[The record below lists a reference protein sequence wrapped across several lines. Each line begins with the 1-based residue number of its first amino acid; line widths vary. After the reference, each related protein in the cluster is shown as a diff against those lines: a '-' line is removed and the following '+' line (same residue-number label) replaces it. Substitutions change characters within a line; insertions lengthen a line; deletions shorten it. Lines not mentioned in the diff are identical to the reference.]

1 MPLITSNNNFLA
13 STSNKK
19 QQLLPLPPTMKFTTL
34 ITLSVATSMAV
45 FSAMAAPS
53 RCPSQC
59 PPHYMPVCAKTKDG
73 SFIPFENNCR
83 LSVYNCKNPKD
94 RAEFAYDGVCGTP
107 AAVLETRAAPAAQC
121 SDKCP
126 AIYKPVCAQTKTGS
140 LVSFENSCRLSVY
153 NCKNPSN
160 VAELAFEGTC
170 GASASALE
178 TSAVPAAQCGDKCP
192 AVYQPVC
199 AQTKTGSL
207 VSFGNACKMS
217 VYNCKNPNNSAE
229 LAFEGDCEASASA
242 FETRAAPVAVCNKVC
257 AEIYQP
263 VCAKLQSGAVKTF
276 GNACELNNF
285 NCENPTEK
293 AQLVAD
299 AACPAP
305 APVCNK
311 ICTADYKPVCAKLQS
326 GESKTFENKCVLD
339 AFKCENPSEK
349 VELVASGACPAAPQK
364 RASPICPDTCPM
376 VYKPVCAKH
385 VDGELQTFRNS
396 CELNIVNCNNRG
408 VFTLV
413 AEGACEAM

>member
-1 MPLITSNNNFLA
+1 
-13 STSNKK
+13 
-19 QQLLPLPPTMKFTTL
+19 
-34 ITLSVATSMAV
+34 
-45 FSAMAAPS
+45 
-53 RCPSQC
+53 
-59 PPHYMPVCAKTKDG
+59 
-73 SFIPFENNCR
+73 
-83 LSVYNCKNPKD
+83 
-94 RAEFAYDGVCGTP
+94 
-107 AAVLETRAAPAAQC
+107 
-121 SDKCP
+121 
-126 AIYKPVCAQTKTGS
+126 TGS

-178 TSAVPAAQCGDKCP
+178 THAVPAAQCGDKCP

-229 LAFEGDCEASASA
+229 LAFEGACEASASV

-263 VCAKLQSGAVKTF
+263 VCAKLQSGAVKTFGNACELNAFNCENPANKYSLVANTACEDVAPVCNKVCPAVFKPVCAKLQSGESKTF

-385 VDGELQTFRNS
+385 
-396 CELNIVNCNNRG
+396 LNIVNCNNRG